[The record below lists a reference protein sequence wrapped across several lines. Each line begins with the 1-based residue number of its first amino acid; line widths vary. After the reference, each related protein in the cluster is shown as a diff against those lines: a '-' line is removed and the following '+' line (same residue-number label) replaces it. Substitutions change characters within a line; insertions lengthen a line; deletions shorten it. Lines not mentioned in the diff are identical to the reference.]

1 MRKAILTIGAAAAAV
16 LAIGGAAPA
25 LASSSSTA
33 TVTPTAKTVS
43 PLHPDTTSVT
53 GGSATQADP
62 NRGPVWASDNMK
74 EAIFATPV
82 PTKPGHYNVKITF
95 AGSTFAGFADP
106 RSTAEGSTDP
116 GGPLLS
122 QGKITGS
129 IQYNNITSTTAPN
142 AASVP
147 AVEPPNTSLGTVLH
161 QLFDGN
167 NGPAASTHYLIN
179 YTPGQ
184 DSVNVTGSGN
194 TWATGDT
201 YTQAG

>member
-1 MRKAILTIGAAAAAV
+1 MRKATLTLGAAVVAAAV
-16 LAIGGAAPA
+16 VAVPAA
-25 LASSSSTA
+25 ASASTS

-43 PLHPDTTSVT
+43 PLHTDTTSVS
-53 GGSATQADP
+53 GSATQADP

-82 PTKPGHYNVKITF
+82 PNKPGHYNVKITF
-95 AGSTFAGFADP
+95 GGSTFAGFADP
-106 RSTAEGSTDP
+106 RSAGEGSANP

-129 IQYNNITSTTAPN
+129 IQYNNIASSSAPD
-142 AASVP
+142 AVSVP
-147 AVEPPNTSLGTVLH
+147 AVEPPNTSLGTVLS

-179 YTPGQ
+179 YTPGK

>member
-25 LASSSSTA
+25 LASSGSTA

-43 PLHPDTTSVT
+43 PLHPDTTSVS
-53 GGSATQADP
+53 GSATQADP
-62 NRGPVWASDNMK
+62 TRGPVWGSDNLK
-74 EAIFATPV
+74 EAIFATKV
-82 PTKPGHYNVKITF
+82 PNQPGHYNVKIQF
-95 AGSTFAGFADP
+95 GGSTFTGFADP
-106 RSTAEGSTDP
+106 RSTADGSADP

-129 IQYNNITSTTAPN
+129 IQYNNIASSTAPD
-142 AASVP
+142 AKSVP
-147 AVEPPNTSLGTVLH
+147 AVEPPNTSLGTVLN

-167 NGPAASTHYLIN
+167 NGPAASTHYLMN
-179 YTPGQ
+179 YTPSM

-194 TWATGDT
+194 TWAAGDT

>member
-1 MRKAILTIGAAAAAV
+1 MRKAILTLGAAAAAV

-25 LASSSSTA
+25 LASSGSTA
-33 TVTPTAKTVS
+33 TTPTTKTVS
-43 PLHPDTTSVT
+43 PLHPDTTSVS
-53 GGSATQADP
+53 GSATQADP
-62 NRGPVWASDNMK
+62 NRGPVWASDNLK

-82 PTKPGHYNVKITF
+82 PNQPGHYNVKIAF
-95 AGSTFAGFADP
+95 GGSTFAGFADP
-106 RSTAEGSTDP
+106 RSPAEGSADP

-122 QGKITGS
+122 QGKITGY
-129 IQYNNITSTTAPN
+129 IQYNNIASSTAPH

-147 AVEPPNTSLGTVLH
+147 AVEPPNTSLSTVLS
-161 QLFDGN
+161 QLFNNN
-167 NGPAASTHYLIN
+167 NGPAASTNYLMN
-179 YTPGQ
+179 YTPSQ

>member
-16 LAIGGAAPA
+16 LAIGGADPA
-25 LASSSSTA
+25 LASSGSTA
-33 TVTPTAKTVS
+33 TVTTKTVS
-43 PLHPDTTSVT
+43 PLHPDTTSVSGT
-53 GGSATQADP
+53 ATQADP
-62 NRGPVWASDNMK
+62 NRGPVWASDNLK
-74 EAIFATPV
+74 EAISATQV
-82 PTKPGHYNVKITF
+82 PNQPGHYNVKITF
-95 AGSTFAGFADP
+95 GGSTFAGFADP
-106 RSTAEGSTDP
+106 RSDSADP

-129 IQYNNITSTTAPN
+129 IQYNNIASSTAPH

-147 AVEPPNTSLGTVLH
+147 AVEPPNTSLSTVLG
-161 QLFDGN
+161 QLFDGH
-167 NGPAASTHYLIN
+167 NGSAASTHYLMN

-201 YTQAG
+201 YTQVG

>member
-1 MRKAILTIGAAAAAV
+1 MRKAILTLGAAVVAAAAV
-16 LAIGGAAPA
+16 AVPAA
-25 LASSSSTA
+25 ASASTS
-33 TVTPTAKTVS
+33 TVTPTVKTVS
-43 PLHPDTTSVT
+43 PLHSDTT
-53 GGSATQADP
+53 DP

-74 EAIFATPV
+74 EAIFATRV
-82 PTKPGHYNVKITF
+82 PNQPGHYNVKITLG
-95 AGSTFAGFADP
+95 GSTFAGFADP
-106 RSTAEGSTDP
+106 RSQAEGSADP

-129 IQYNNITSTTAPN
+129 IQYNNIASSTAPD

-147 AVEPPNTSLGTVLH
+147 AVEPPNTSLGTVLG

-167 NGPAASTHYLIN
+167 NGPAASTHYLVN
-179 YTPGQ
+179 YTPGK
-184 DSVNVTGSGN
+184 DSVNVTGSGD

>member
-1 MRKAILTIGAAAAAV
+1 MRKAILAIGATAAAV

-25 LASSSSTA
+25 LASSGSTA
-33 TVTPTAKTVS
+33 TATPTVRTLS
-43 PLHPDTTSVT
+43 PLHPDTTSVS
-53 GGSATQADP
+53 GSATQADP
-62 NRGPVWASDNMK
+62 NRGPVWASDNLK

-82 PTKPGHYNVKITF
+82 PNQPGHYNVKIAF
-95 AGSTFAGFADP
+95 GGSTFAGFADP
-106 RSTAEGSTDP
+106 RSPAEGSADP

-122 QGKITGS
+122 QGKITGY
-129 IQYNNITSTTAPN
+129 IQYNNIASSTAPI

-147 AVEPPNTSLGTVLH
+147 AVEPPDTSLGTVLH

-167 NGPAASTHYLIN
+167 NGPAASTHYLMN
-179 YTPGQ
+179 YTPSQ

>member
-1 MRKAILTIGAAAAAV
+1 MRKAILTLGAAVVAAAAV
-16 LAIGGAAPA
+16 AVPAA
-25 LASSSSTA
+25 ASASTS
-33 TVTPTAKTVS
+33 TVTPTVKTVS
-43 PLHPDTTSVT
+43 PLHSDTTSVS
-53 GGSATQADP
+53 GSATQTDP

-74 EAIFATPV
+74 EAIFATRV
-82 PTKPGHYNVKITF
+82 PNQPGHYNVKITLG
-95 AGSTFAGFADP
+95 GSTFAGFADP
-106 RSTAEGSTDP
+106 RSAAEGSADP

-129 IQYNNITSTTAPN
+129 IQYNNIASSTAPD

-147 AVEPPNTSLGTVLH
+147 AVEPPNTSLGTVLG

-167 NGPAASTHYLIN
+167 NGPAASTHYLVN
-179 YTPGQ
+179 YTPGK
-184 DSVNVTGSGN
+184 DSVNVTGSGD

>member
-1 MRKAILTIGAAAAAV
+1 MRKAILTLGAAVVAAAAV
-16 LAIGGAAPA
+16 AVPAA
-25 LASSSSTA
+25 ASASTS

-43 PLHPDTTSVT
+43 PLHPDSTSVS
-53 GGSATQADP
+53 GSATQADP

-82 PTKPGHYNVKITF
+82 PNKQGHYNVKITF
-95 AGSTFAGFADP
+95 GGSTFAGFADP
-106 RSTAEGSTDP
+106 RSAAEGSADP

-129 IQYNNITSTTAPN
+129 IQYNNIASATTPDASAVPAVQAPN
-142 AASVP
+142 A
-147 AVEPPNTSLGTVLH
+147 SLGAVLSE
-161 QLFDGN
+161 LFDGN

-179 YTPGQ
+179 YTPGK

>member
-25 LASSSSTA
+25 LASSGSTA
-33 TVTPTAKTVS
+33 TVTANTVS
-43 PLHPDTTSVT
+43 PLHPDTTSVS
-53 GGSATQADP
+53 GSATQADP
-62 NRGPVWASDNMK
+62 NRGPVWASDNLK

-82 PTKPGHYNVKITF
+82 PNQPGHYNVKITF
-95 AGSTFAGFADP
+95 GGSTFTGFADP
-106 RSTAEGSTDP
+106 RSASTDP

-129 IQYNNITSTTAPN
+129 IQYNNIASGTTPI
-142 AASVP
+142 AADVP
-147 AVEPPNTSLGTVLH
+147 AVEPPDTSLGTVLN
-161 QLFDGN
+161 QLFDNN
-167 NGPAASTHYLIN
+167 NGPAASTHYLMN
-179 YTPGQ
+179 YTPSK

-201 YTQAG
+201 YTQVG